1 MTHAQWA
8 GACRFSSGDADG
20 YVGSAKG
27 VYSCYGIQIQCVDT
41 KEGNLRRRNAHS
53 HCCMPPPPPPPLP
66 PQMVYQILLK
76 VPLSDKAHAVMD
88 SSWLQYLRLCNIEL
102 FVILNYWW

>member
-8 GACRFSSGDADG
+8 GACRFSSVDADG

-53 HCCMPPPPPPPLP
+53 HSSLP

-88 SSWLQYLRLCNIEL
+88 SSWLQY
-102 FVILNYWW
+102 